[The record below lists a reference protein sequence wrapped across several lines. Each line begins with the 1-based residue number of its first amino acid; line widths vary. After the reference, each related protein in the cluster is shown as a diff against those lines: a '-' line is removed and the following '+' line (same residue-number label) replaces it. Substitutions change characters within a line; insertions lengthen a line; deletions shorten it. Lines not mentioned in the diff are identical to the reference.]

1 MKQTLNRT
9 TTLGRSHNTYSSSF
23 LEPSKNQQTLF
34 SQIKTVVGEVVGLL
48 SVFVVI
54 YFLLY
59 FGCIL
64 DDVCALYYNFGE

>member
-9 TTLGRSHNTYSSSF
+9 TTLGRSYNTYSSSF

-54 YFLLY
+54 
-59 FGCIL
+59 
-64 DDVCALYYNFGE
+64 